1 MKTKENNERKKIEKL
16 ADELFNIG
24 IINDKKLII
33 EQYEKSKLAYDVFE
47 FLVEQGI
54 YILYEKFLEDLNKY
68 ILNIKK
74 EMIK

>member
-47 FLVEQGI
+47 SLVEQGI